1 MAEDLTKR
9 TTICGA
15 NNYYSDTNTIEF
27 VITGNAKCLVRVRQV
42 NNIMLNMHLN
52 LDYDS
57 FLSNDKFGSFA
68 NKIAAFLDIDPNRI
82 KVVGHARGSLKVSV
96 SVDGEKAVGA
106 VNSVDGIYDYRLD

>member
-1 MAEDLTKR
+1 MLIDRTIVQPFPIKKVVDANGVVTNVGQDLTKK

-15 NNYYSDTNTIEF
+15 NNYYADTNTIEF
-27 VITGNAKCLVRVRQV
+27 VVTGNANCLVRVRQV
-42 NNIMLNMHLN
+42 NNVLLNMHLN

-82 KVVGHARGSLKVSV
+82 KVVGHARGSLKV
-96 SVDGEKAVGA
+96 
-106 VNSVDGIYDYRLD
+106 